1 MKKPS
6 KKSCATPPRGLK
18 KSKSPS
24 RSKAGSA
31 TATKSKKKI
40 NSRAKGCRGE
50 LEFSHFLKARGIEA
64 RRGQQFA
71 GGTDSPDVI
80 AGGVLR
86 DFHIE
91 VKNTQ
96 VTNIYGWLAQACTD
110 MDLCKTPVIA
120 HKKNGKPWVA
130 ILDMRDFISLLV
142 KSQGTNYAEVLKAV
156 MP

>member
-6 KKSCATPPRGLK
+6 KKSCATAPRGRS

-24 RSKAGSA
+24 PSKRGKA
-31 TATKSKKKI
+31 TATANKKKI

-50 LEFSHFLKARGIEA
+50 LELVHFLKARGIEA

-80 AGGVLR
+80 AHGILS
-86 DFHIE
+86 DFHLE

-96 VTNIYGWLAQACTD
+96 VTNIYGWLEQAATD
-110 MDLCKTPVIA
+110 ADLTKIPIVA
-120 HKKNGKPWVA
+120 HKKNGKRWVA
-130 ILDMRDFISLLV
+130 IMDMRDFINLI
-142 KSQGTNYAEVLKAV
+142 KGEE
-156 MP
+156 